1 MGRSLRLG
9 VSLRQREGQQA
20 CWPETMALSPILND
34 SEGRVPS
41 PPERPPRLKQQ
52 VVWGCLHGL
61 HQSTG
66 STCRANAQLR
76 ASLRVQGRGE
86 CLPGAAELGSQSWGQ
101 GKRGR
106 VQPRS
111 PAAGG
116 TADAQLPRELQAPP
130 WPTAWQARVG
140 STWGGLYGN
149 SALRGHGSSWSESVA
164 PSPGAGRLNTQRLR
178 SSPLRRCPCP
188 PGPLSPSEEPAFRG
202 RGSFEVT
209 NAGLRQG
216 WSRGGPTAG
225 ALEGAG
231 RRDVPGMAHTRHP
244 LRLQTS

>member
-1 MGRSLRLG
+1 M
-9 VSLRQREGQQA
+9 
-20 CWPETMALSPILND
+20 
-34 SEGRVPS
+34 
-41 PPERPPRLKQQ
+41 PPR
-52 VVWGCLHGL
+52 
-61 HQSTG
+61 S
-66 STCRANAQLR
+66 CRARQ
-76 ASLRVQGRGE
+76 
-86 CLPGAAELGSQSWGQ
+86 PELGSGEEGTGAASLTCGWRN
-101 GKRGR
+101 RGCAAP
-106 VQPRS
+106 PR
-111 PAAGG
+111 
-116 TADAQLPRELQAPP
+116 APGSP